1 MAQVNYVNRSPD
13 YKDLDLDFF
22 ANPSTG
28 DVYKKEGEEAI
39 KRSVRN
45 ILFTNFYERLF
56 QPFIGSNVR
65 KLLFEPI
72 NPFTLILLQNA
83 IKETI
88 NNFESRVRL
97 VDVTVSSN
105 LDNNGFNVRLQY
117 IILNRNLPVDTTL
130 FLERIR

>member
-1 MAQVNYVNRSPD
+1 MAQINYVNRNPD
-13 YKDLDLDFF
+13 YRDLDLDFF

-56 QPFIGSNVR
+56 QPSVGSNVR
-65 KLLFEPI
+65 KLLFEPV
-72 NPFTLILLQNA
+72 NPFTLNLLQNA

-88 NNFESRVRL
+88 NNFEPRVTL
-97 VDVTVSSN
+97 VDVVVSSDI
-105 LDNNGFNVRLQY
+105 DNNGFNVRLQY
-117 IILNRNLPVDTTL
+117 VIKNRNMPVDTTL